1 MRDPRS
7 LSGKPWRDRWHWN
20 NCDAVY
26 LYWFASYAWARRYDA
41 YWFVEYDV
49 AWTGDPTDLF
59 LRFAAAQPWTEFI
72 GPNPLRPFKSWWHAD
87 KRTANFPVGNIT
99 HCLVQMVRIRRP
111 LLERAIDN
119 IERENAT
126 AYCEM
131 RMPSLARNLSDLLQ
145 FPELFGPFD
154 PFTKVKMRDYRGNDT
169 RFYHR
174 VKGE

>member
-1 MRDPRS
+1 M
-7 LSGKPWRDRWHWN
+7 
-20 NCDAVY
+20 
-26 LYWFASYAWARRYDA
+26 
-41 YWFVEYDV
+41 
-49 AWTGDPTDLF
+49 
-59 LRFAAAQPWTEFI
+59 
-72 GPNPLRPFKSWWHAD
+72 
-87 KRTANFPVGNIT
+87 GNIT

-111 LLERAIDN
+111 LLERALDN